1 VNLAAVNGITPLMAA
16 AFNGQTAM
24 AKQLLDKGA
33 DVAPLDRL
41 QKNAMTYAAGSGST
55 EIVVML
61 LAKGVDPNA
70 VYNNELTA
78 LMWAA
83 GFGKTATVQA
93 LLAAGA
99 RPQMKDNRGK
109 TAADM
114 ARDGHFDDT
123 AAVLGA
129 AK

>member
-1 VNLAAVNGITPLMAA
+1 
-16 AFNGQTAM
+16 
-24 AKQLLDKGA
+24 
-33 DVAPLDRL
+33 
-41 QKNAMTYAAGSGST
+41 MTYAAGAGST
-55 EIVVML
+55 DIVLML

-70 VYNNELTA
+70 VYNNDLTA

-83 GFGKTATVQA
+83 GYGKTATVKA

-99 RPQMKDNRGK
+99 KPQMRDNRGK

-114 ARDGHFDDT
+114 ARDEHFDET

-129 AK
+129 AG

>member
-1 VNLAAVNGITPLMAA
+1 M
-16 AFNGQTAM
+16 
-24 AKQLLDKGA
+24 LDKGA

-41 QKNAMTYAAGSGST
+41 QKNAMTYAAGSGGT

-70 VYNNELTA
+70 VYNNDLTA

-83 GFGKTATVQA
+83 GFGRTATVKA

-99 RPQMKDNRGK
+99 KPQLKDNRGK

-114 ARDGHFDDT
+114 ARDERFDET
-123 AAVLGA
+123 AAVLDGA
-129 AK
+129 K